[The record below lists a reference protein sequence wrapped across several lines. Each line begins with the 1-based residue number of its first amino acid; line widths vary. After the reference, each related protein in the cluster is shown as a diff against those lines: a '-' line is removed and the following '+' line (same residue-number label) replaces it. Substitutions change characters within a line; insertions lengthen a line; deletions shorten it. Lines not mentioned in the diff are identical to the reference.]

1 MRSIPTRILKLALWP
16 ALATAIVAIVF
27 AATSLAAPAAS
38 AQTLPREG
46 IFEGCNFNVELSV
59 CEQRLRVMHAG
70 GIKVV
75 VTSLEQPGAS
85 LDSISAYARYANSLG
100 ISVMW
105 ELGDAGFWGGT
116 PNDGSVAAGLPEFS
130 SACGCSDPTALL
142 SYTVR
147 WLAALPNTYG
157 FYAADDSNVT
167 PSEIPALT
175 AYVRTIRS
183 ADPGHMVMIGASAS
197 QGTKFAPTGATLG
210 DELYPVFDSQV
221 MPVAA
226 NGATWQWLQQS
237 VTSFQR
243 SATKHHIASAYIL
256 QAFTFGD
263 NLDDG
268 EAVGVCTP
276 DMSQQGCY
284 SLLDYPNRATQLQLR
299 NEVVEH
305 SRAALIL
312 WYNFSQTYGQVGD
325 DSFNTY
331 PVGAAATARWAS
343 LTSVIKAARP
353 NTLSARARARARA
366 REKAHARAARKARAR
381 AARAG
386 HRAPARTH
394 QRRA

>member
-1 MRSIPTRILKLALWP
+1 MRVGMRSIPTRILKLAFWP
-16 ALATAIVAIVF
+16 ALATAIVAIAF

-85 LDSISAYARYANSLG
+85 LGSISAYAGYANSLG

-105 ELGDAGFWGGT
+105 ELSDAGFWGGT
-116 PNDGSVAAGLPEFS
+116 PNDGSVAAGVPEFS

-197 QGTKFAPTGATLG
+197 QGTKLAPTGATLG
-210 DELYPVFDSQV
+210 DELYPVFDSPV

-237 VTSFQR
+237 VASFQR
-243 SATKHHIASAYIL
+243 SSSEHHIASAYIL

-268 EAVGVCTP
+268 EAVGVCTA
-276 DMSQQGCY
+276 DMSQQACY
-284 SLLDYPNRATQLQLR
+284 GLLDYPSRATQLQLR
-299 NEVVEH
+299 NEVLEH
-305 SRAALIL
+305 SKAALIL
-312 WYNFSQTYGQVGD
+312 WYNFSQTYGQVGG

-331 PVGAAATARWAS
+331 PVGASATARWAS
-343 LTSVIKAARP
+343 LASVIKAAKP
-353 NTLSARARARARA
+353 STVSARARARARA
-366 REKAHARAARKARAR
+366 KAR
-381 AARAG
+381 AARA
-386 HRAPARTH
+386 H
-394 QRRA
+394 RRALARKRDRARARR